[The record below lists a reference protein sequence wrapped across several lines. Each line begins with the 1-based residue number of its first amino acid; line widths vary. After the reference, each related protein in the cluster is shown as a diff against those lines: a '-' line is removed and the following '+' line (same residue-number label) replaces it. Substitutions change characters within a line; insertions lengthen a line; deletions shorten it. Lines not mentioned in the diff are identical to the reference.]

1 MGRRYAEVVMSRM
14 HLLGLAGVLGLAAT
28 FAACSASSDGGD
40 GFDNGDGTGGGGNA
54 SGTGGSP
61 ADGDLG
67 VDDDF
72 DPTGVGGSSSSGGN
86 PTCITDEA
94 VDDDLDGLSEDA
106 GDCNDCDPNVHPGS
120 IEVIATAD
128 GGGGAGGGSG
138 AGGAPAAADEDCDGM
153 VDNVA
158 PPCDT
163 GLLVDDADPNSAA
176 KAVELCQAAE
186 GMKWGVLGANYV
198 RANGA
203 VIPANLA
210 VGILPDFGP
219 NVAVQG
225 GERMLALSSG
235 NARRP
240 GDAGFC
246 GSTTCTHNGAG
257 TPPPGFPQDTSGCPG
272 AANINDDVGFEVS
285 LRSPKNATGY
295 SFNFKFYSFE
305 YPEWVCTSF
314 NDQFITLV
322 TPPPMGAIDGN
333 ISFDA
338 NNNPVS
344 VNVAF
349 FQVCPGCA
357 AGEAELQGTGFE
369 LSAGA
374 TTWLQTTAPITGG
387 EEFSIR
393 WAIWDTG
400 DAALDSTALVDN
412 FQWVATGGTPSVGTE
427 PIPDPK

>member
-1 MGRRYAEVVMSRM
+1 M
-14 HLLGLAGVLGLAAT
+14 HFLGLAGVLGLAAT

-40 GFDNGDGTGGGGNA
+40 GFDNGDGSGGAGNA
-54 SGTGGSP
+54 SGAGGSP
-61 ADGDLG
+61 ADGDQG

-72 DPTGVGGSSSSGGN
+72 DPTGVGGSSSSGN

-120 IEVIATAD
+120 IEVIAAAD
-128 GGGGAGGGSG
+128 GAGGAGVGGGSGGGGA
-138 AGGAPAAADEDCDGM
+138 PVAADEDCDGI

-158 PPCDT
+158 PPCDG
-163 GLLVDDADPNSAA
+163 GLALDDPDPNSGA
-176 KAVELCQAAE
+176 KAVDLCQAAD
-186 GMKWGVLGANYV
+186 GLKWGVVNAAYV

-203 VIPANLA
+203 PAAASLA
-210 VGILPDFGP
+210 NGILDGFGA

-235 NARRP
+235 YARRP
-240 GDAGFC
+240 VDPNYC
-246 GSTTCTHNGAG
+246 GGISCSVAGAG
-257 TPPPGFPQDTSGCPG
+257 TPPPGFPQDTAGCSGSPD
-272 AANINDDVGFEVS
+272 INDDAALQVTV
-285 LRSPKNATGY
+285 RSPKNATGY
-295 SFNFKFYSFE
+295 SFLFKFYSHE

-314 NDQFITLV
+314 NDQFISLV
-322 TPPPMGAIDGN
+322 TPEPMGSINGN
-333 ISFDA
+333 ISFDSA
-338 NNNPVS
+338 SNPVS

-349 FQVCPGCA
+349 FDVCAGCP

-369 LSAGA
+369 YDAGA
-374 TTWLQTTAPITGG
+374 TSWLQTTAPITGG
-387 EEFSIR
+387 DEVTIR

-400 DAALDSTALVDN
+400 DTAWDSTVLVDN